1 MFGFTKETFI
11 ALLNFGGSFAAK
23 CVSLNNQPYISQPT
37 PIDLNPDELCH
48 TFDDLSDTR

>member
-11 ALLNFGGSFAAK
+11 AFLSFDGSFAAK